1 MFEIWVVLVILVA
14 LLLFLREREENLP
27 QEQQLEEKVAGLSF
41 GDLLLVVAGLF
52 IVAFILFVMGEA

>member
-1 MFEIWVVLVILVA
+1 MFEIGVVLVILVA

-27 QEQQLEEKVAGLSF
+27 QEQQLEEKIAGLSF
-41 GDLLLVVAGLF
+41 GDSLLVVAGLL